1 MLKRVFGGALLAAF
15 AALSVAACG
24 DDPTAPGGTGDFTLT
39 MGQLD
44 GSSAASALTERSPR
58 LSQVDLTS
66 VASIVVTVDAVQV
79 HRVDAEED
87 GENGESGDNGEAGGW
102 IDLGV
107 TEVEID
113 LRNDLSTDASLA
125 VAEGELPAGDYD
137 GVRFFFSDATIT
149 FDPPAQ
155 NPSTGEEIAEASL
168 VVPSGDQTG
177 IKVPGASFTVE
188 GEGTT
193 EFAVMFDA
201 NTSVQNVNITGTGQV
216 MMAPVLIGDAD
227 AGTEGTEG
235 S

>member
-24 DDPTAPGGTGDFTLT
+24 DDLTAPGGTGDFTLT

-66 VASIVVTVDAVQV
+66 VSSIVVTVDTVQV
-79 HRVDAEED
+79 HRVDAEEE
-87 GENGESGDNGEAGGW
+87 GENGENGEAHGW

-188 GEGTT
+188 GEAAT

-201 NTSVQNVNITGTGQV
+201 NTSVQNVNITGTGTV
-216 MMAPVLIGDAD
+216 MMAPVLVGDAD
-227 AGTEGTEG
+227 AEPEGTEG